1 MGQTVDQLE
10 ARISQARTRLGA
22 DLHDLDRKVDAATDW
37 RAHVGRQP
45 YVWLGAAFVAGFVLS
60 GPNGRGQGRVARAMK
75 AQTGSETFDKFV
87 GALTALAV
95 DRAKGYLDGRLPG
108 FSRAFDRVPPA

>member
-10 ARISQARTRLGA
+10 ARISGARTRLGA
-22 DLHDLDRKVDAATDW
+22 DLHDLNEKVASATDW
-37 RAHVGRQP
+37 RGHVGRQP

-60 GPNGRGQGRVARAMK
+60 APNGRGRGRVARALK
-75 AQTGSETFDKFV
+75 AETGSKTFDQFA
-87 GALTALAV
+87 GALTALAI
-95 DRAKGYLDGRLPG
+95 DRAKGYLETRLPG